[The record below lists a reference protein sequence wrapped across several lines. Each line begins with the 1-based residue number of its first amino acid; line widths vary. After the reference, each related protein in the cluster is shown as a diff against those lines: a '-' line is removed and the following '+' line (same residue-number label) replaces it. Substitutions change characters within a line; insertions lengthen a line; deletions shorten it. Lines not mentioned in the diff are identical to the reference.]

1 MALAILSARVF
12 TGDPAHPRAE
22 AVGIENG
29 KIVAVGSNDDVISA
43 LRGKVAQVQ
52 LPGRLVLPGL
62 VDGHCHFLNY
72 GLYLQRVDLRD
83 LPSLAACRDR
93 IREAVRRSSPG
104 EWIVGRGWNHHYWSE
119 QREPRRQ
126 DLDDIAPVNPVM
138 MVRACGHSQWV
149 NSQALSAAKI
159 TRDTPDP
166 AGGQIDRDPRS
177 GEPTGMLRELRYLI
191 EKVMPVPSL
200 EARKQAAL
208 LAQKDAL
215 RLGVT
220 GVHTC
225 ERLQQWEAF
234 EALDRAGALKVRV
247 YHLLPPDDLD
257 DAAACG
263 IRPAHGSER
272 LWAGHAK
279 LYADGSLGAGTALL
293 HEPYT
298 DEPGNSGLVVLDL
311 PRLQEKIELAYRRGF
326 HVAIHAIGDRAVTH
340 CLLAIAGAR
349 TRTSHPG
356 PKRDR
361 IEHVQLYRPED
372 LALFRELGV
381 VGSVQPRFVSTD
393 WCVAEKRWGAERCQA
408 GYAWRSLMNAGIP
421 LLFGSDAPVEPLA
434 PILGLQAAVTRQT
447 PEGEPP
453 NGWFPGQRLTLEESI
468 AGFTTAPAWV
478 SGREALSGSI
488 RVGKWAD
495 LTVFA
500 QDLFVVPASEWP
512 SVPVEMTIVNG
523 EVLYRH
529 G

>member
-1 MALAILSARVF
+1 MALAILSANVF
-12 TGDPAHPRAE
+12 TGDPECPQAE
-22 AVGIENG
+22 AVGIEDG
-29 KIVAVGSNDDVISA
+29 KIVAVGSNDEVRST
-43 LRGKVAQVQ
+43 LRGKVEELQR
-52 LPGRLVLPGL
+52 PGRLVIPGL
-62 VDGHCHFLNY
+62 VDGHCHFLSY

-83 LPSLAACRDR
+83 LPSLAACRER
-93 IREAVRRSSPG
+93 IRETVRRSRPG
-104 EWIVGRGWNHHYWSE
+104 EWILGRGWNHHNWDE
-119 QREPRRQ
+119 KREPRRQ
-126 DLDDIAPVNPVM
+126 DLDDIAPENPVM

-149 NSQALSAAKI
+149 NSQALTAAKI
-159 TRDTPDP
+159 TRETPDP
-166 AGGQIDRDPRS
+166 AGGQIDHDPRS

-191 EKVMPVPSL
+191 ERVMPVPSL

-215 RLGVT
+215 RLGIT

-225 ERLQQWEAF
+225 EALQQWEAF

-247 YHLLPPDDLD
+247 YHLLPPNDLD

-263 IRPAHGSER
+263 VRPAHGSER
-272 LWAGHAK
+272 LWAGHMK

-298 DEPGNSGLVVLDL
+298 DEPGNSGLVVMDL
-311 PRLQEKIELAYRRGF
+311 PLLQEKIELAYRRGF
-326 HVAIHAIGDRAVTH
+326 HVAIHAIGDKAVTH
-340 CLLAIAGAR
+340 CLLAISGAR
-349 TRTSHPG
+349 KLHPG
-356 PKRDR
+356 LKRDR
-361 IEHVQLYRPED
+361 IEHVQIYRPED

-393 WCVAEKRWGAERCQA
+393 WCVAEKRWGAARCQT

-447 PEGEPP
+447 PEGQPP
-453 NGWFPGQRLTLEESI
+453 GGWFPGQRLTLEESI
-468 AGFTTAPAWV
+468 SGFTAVPAWV
-478 SGREALSGSI
+478 SGRQEQSGSI

-500 QDLFVVPASEWP
+500 QNLFVVPAGEWP